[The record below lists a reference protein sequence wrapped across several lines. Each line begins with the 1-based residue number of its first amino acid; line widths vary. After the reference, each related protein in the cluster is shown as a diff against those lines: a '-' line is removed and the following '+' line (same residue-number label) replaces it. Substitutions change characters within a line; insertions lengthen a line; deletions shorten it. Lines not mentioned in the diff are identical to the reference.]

1 MYNASMALPKA
12 LTLAE
17 FMAWE
22 EKQEEKHE
30 FERGRIV
37 PRIVA
42 MAGGVFRHSRI
53 GGNLNGALFGRLR
66 GSGCGAHNSDQLVY
80 CEETDEAFYP
90 DVTIVCGPPETVRY
104 GNLEAVTNP
113 TVVIEVLS
121 PTTEAR
127 DRGHK
132 KEAYASVP
140 SVREI
145 VLVDAGKPHVERY
158 IRDEGGWRWEATPGL
173 ASSVRILD
181 VEIPFEEIYDG
192 VDLSEP
198 ME

>member
-1 MYNASMALPKA
+1 MGLPEA

-22 EKQEEKHE
+22 AKQEGKHE

-42 MAGGVFRHSRI
+42 MARGVTRHSRI
-53 GGNLNGALFGRLR
+53 ANNIGGALFGRLR

-90 DVTIVCGPPETVRY
+90 DVTIVCGPPETLRY
-104 GNLEAVTNP
+104 GTLEAVTNP
-113 TVVIEVLS
+113 AVVIEVLS

-132 KEAYASVP
+132 KEAYATIP

-145 VLVDAGKPHVERY
+145 VLVDASKPHVERY
-158 IRDEGGWRWEATPGL
+158 VRDERGWRWEATTRL
-173 ASSVRILD
+173 ASSVRILEF
-181 VEIPFEEIYDG
+181 EIPFDEIYDG
-192 VDLSEP
+192 VDFEEP
-198 ME
+198 LE

>member
-1 MYNASMALPKA
+1 ML
-12 LTLAE
+12 
-17 FMAWE
+17 WE
-22 EKQEEKHE
+22 SKQEDKHE

-42 MAGGVFRHSRI
+42 MAGGVSRHSRI
-53 GGNLNGALFGRLR
+53 GNNVGGALFGRLR
-66 GSGCGAHNSDQLVY
+66 GSDCGAHNSDQLVY
-80 CEETDEAFYP
+80 CEATDEALYP
-90 DVTIVCGPPETVRY
+90 DVTIVCGAPETERY
-104 GNLEAVTNP
+104 GTLEAITNP

-132 KEAYASVP
+132 KESYATIP

-145 VLVDAGKPHVERY
+145 VLVDVSKPHVERY
-158 IRDEGGWRWEATPGL
+158 VRDETGWRWEATPSL

-181 VEIPFEEIYDG
+181 LEIPFEEIYDG
-192 VDLSEP
+192 IDFSEP
-198 ME
+198 LEPA